1 MAITRTDPNTIFLG
15 GERVQVGDLAVSEV
29 LTPGMGVE
37 RFNNAGVVR
46 WRKATAD
53 AAGPAAVITNQSMM
67 NKGVNDTYPI
77 GDLAEV
83 SILYP
88 GATAW
93 MLIASGQSI
102 AAGDKLGNAGDGTLK
117 KNATVNLYT
126 ALENKPTV
134 QAATRIRVEAL

>member
-15 GERVQVGDLAVSEV
+15 GTRTQVGDLAVSEV

-46 WRKATAD
+46 WRKAAAD
-53 AAGPAAVITNQSMM
+53 SGGPAAVITNQSMM
-67 NKGVNDTYPI
+67 NKGVNDVYNI

-83 SILYP
+83 SILNP

-93 MLIASGQSI
+93 MLIASGQNI
-102 AAGDKLGNAGDGTLK
+102 VAGDKLGHAGDGTLK
-117 KNATVNLYT
+117 KNATINLYT

-134 QAATRIRVEAL
+134 QTQTRIRVEAS